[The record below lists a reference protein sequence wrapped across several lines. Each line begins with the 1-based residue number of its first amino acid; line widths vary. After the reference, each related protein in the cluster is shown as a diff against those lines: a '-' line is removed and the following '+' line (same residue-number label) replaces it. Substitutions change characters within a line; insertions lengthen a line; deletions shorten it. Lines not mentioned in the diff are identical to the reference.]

1 MAKSDRAVD
10 YIAPAEALKEI
21 AEAVPADCHDKIV
34 VIGSLA
40 VGYHYFCNQLDMGVR
55 TKDADCLLFPR
66 EAAVHAGIAITNKL
80 FEAKWRFRP
89 DDKWDKPGDL
99 NTSEQQLPA
108 VRLQPPGHSGW
119 FIELLTVPGS
129 PSDRTLR
136 WMRIAT
142 RHGHFALPSFGFI
155 ALANHAPI
163 KTDFGLFIAR
173 PDMMALANL
182 LEHPTIAPQTMT
194 GGFADRNDIKRSN
207 KDLGRVLAIARLAI
221 GQDED
226 ALLDWPNEWLTPLQD
241 RFPDDWKDLAERAGL
256 GLRALLQSEPDL
268 EQALYT
274 CANGLLASKPP
285 TLKQLRIAGER
296 LLQDAIIPLEET
308 AKKTRVSPHI

>member
-1 MAKSDRAVD
+1 MEKPDRAVD
-10 YIAPAEALKEI
+10 YISPVEALEEI

-34 VIGSLA
+34 IIGSLA
-40 VGYHYFCNQLDMGVR
+40 VGYHFFRTQPDMGVR

-66 EAAVHAGIAITNKL
+66 EAAVNAGIAITNKL
-80 FEAKWRFRP
+80 FDANWRFRP

-108 VRLQPPGHSGW
+108 VRLQPPGHSEW
-119 FIELLTVPGS
+119 FIELLTVPES

-155 ALANHAPI
+155 ALANYDPI
-163 KTDFGLFIAR
+163 KTDFGLFVAR
-173 PDMMALANL
+173 SDMMALANL
-182 LEHPTIAPQTMT
+182 LEHPAIAPQTMT
-194 GGFADRNDIKRSN
+194 GGFADRTDIKRSN

-226 ALLDWPNEWLTPLQD
+226 TLLDWPKEWLAALQD
-241 RFPDDWKDLAERAGL
+241 RFPDDFRDLATRVGQ
-256 GLRALLQSEPDL
+256 GLRALLESEPDL

-274 CANGLLASKPP
+274 CANGLLASNPP
-285 TLKQLRIAGER
+285 TLMQLKIAGER
-296 LLQDAIIPLEET
+296 LLQDAVVPLEEA
-308 AKKTRVSPHI
+308 AK